1 MNIKNVKATVFEPRI
16 SNKMKN
22 TVLADIYTYEGNDQD
37 GNPKFSSWNCKFV
50 GSGFELAKTLKDRN
64 KIVIKK
70 GKVENVYNKEQE
82 KLYVNVTVFDFDR
95 YTSDEQFDDN
105 KTSHENDLEEMTEV
119 DEPFVD

>member
-1 MNIKNVKATVFEPRI
+1 M
-16 SNKMKN
+16 
-22 TVLADIYTYEGNDQD
+22 
-37 GNPKFSSWNCKFV
+37 
-50 GSGFELAKTLKDRN
+50 
-64 KIVIKK
+64 
-70 GKVENVYNKEQE
+70 ENVYNKEQE